1 MFMFTCKLHVQLSLP
16 MLVIPLCRP
25 WFPLLLLFPA
35 ERLSLPLCAWKK
47 LQLCIFPPF
56 NPLCSSKAPYRLV
69 SGKTVSF
76 ENRSC

>member
-35 ERLSLPLCAWKK
+35 ETTFFTLACLEEAAGVYLS
-47 LQLCIFPPF
+47 
-56 NPLCSSKAPYRLV
+56 
-69 SGKTVSF
+69 SF
-76 ENRSC
+76 QPVML